1 MNGAI
6 TYDQMRDLLR
16 EQATSIASAVGKS
29 APAAASGA
37 TSTGTSGFNSTLNSL
52 SGGFSN
58 ALSATTKFATGTY
71 KATDALAN
79 FSQVSGLLGK
89 TGSTIGSFVTQVGEG
104 ALAINESLKSS
115 SQQGAYFGNNLG
127 LYSQAVLGARMSMPE
142 WEQTIKQS
150 SKSIAGLG
158 VNMDVSSIGFLK
170 LGKRLQEQDF
180 SYQLQATGVNTEEFG
195 KILTLVAH
203 NAKQSD
209 MTQVESRKK
218 MIQSAIDMARE
229 MDNTARITG
238 ISRQEQ
244 QESLERQL
252 KSKESELAMLAMSED
267 ERTAYQNNLTMTK
280 RYGDSVQDAIKIYS
294 TGGPMNAEETQKI
307 VALGPEMADAARRL
321 SEVKG
326 TGEEDNAKR
335 EAIRQEMDAIVL
347 RKQGDKAFAEEQM
360 RLYKA
365 GDAQTK
371 AMAQSQLEQ
380 IRYAQILKRQQEE
393 AQRQGMSLAEY
404 QKTAQAKV
412 EYDREMAAKSK
423 GGTEGDASITS
434 TTINQGERLI
444 KDISAGVGVGMNSLN
459 KEVGATIGGFSDLN
473 KVLKKWT
480 SEEMVQVPQQLVN
493 AIAKKVGVD
502 KEVTV
507 PDKEKNKPKMFGGT
521 MGMFNEL
528 LHDFGKETTVDL
540 HGKEAVLNEGQL
552 KNLVN
557 SASSAASKGMP
568 DIESTVGNMFGAMK
582 GPMDSMSKGMPDIE
596 STFGNMFG
604 ALKGMMPKDAPSIE
618 PPTKGMLNDLQSS
631 LKSELEKVK
640 SAMPTQDSMR
650 SIVTQMQGA
659 MPKMQEA
666 ASAVTGK
673 SVSMPDINPDEAMSS
688 MTKGIDELNKRIERL
703 IQAVED
709 SGDKSVRALKT
720 SGNLIA

>member
-1 MNGAI
+1 MNGSI

-16 EQATSIASAVGKS
+16 EQATSISAAVGKS
-29 APAAASGA
+29 APAAAPSSSG
-37 TSTGTSGFNSTLNSL
+37 SGTGNFNSTLSSL
-52 SGGFSN
+52 AGGFSN
-58 ALSATTKFATGTY
+58 ALTATTKLATGTY
-71 KATDALAN
+71 KAADALTN
-79 FSQVSGLLGK
+79 FSQVSGLLGPVGK
-89 TGSTIGSFVTQVGEG
+89 TVGSLAAQVGEG
-104 ALAINESLKSS
+104 AIVLNESLKSS

-127 LYSQAVLGARMSMPE
+127 LYSQAILGARMSMPE

-158 VNMDVSSIGFLK
+158 INMDVSSVGFLK

-180 SYQLQATGVNTEEFG
+180 VYQLQATGTNTEEFG

-209 MTQVESRKK
+209 MTQADSRKK
-218 MIQSAIDMARE
+218 MIQSAIDLARE

-252 KSKESELAMLAMSED
+252 KSKESELAMLAMSDE
-267 ERTAYQNNLTMTK
+267 ERTAYQNNLAMTK

-326 TGEEDNAKR
+326 TGKEDEAKR

-393 AQRQGMSLAEY
+393 AQRQGISLVEFQKRENEKVASDRKAAAEG
-404 QKTAQAKV
+404 KAG
-412 EYDREMAAKSK
+412 S
-423 GGTEGDASITS
+423 EGEASLPS
-434 TTINQGERLI
+434 TTINQSERLI
-444 KDISAGVGVGMNSLN
+444 KDVSAGIGVGVNQLN
-459 KEVGATIGGFSDLN
+459 KELGSTIGGFTDLN
-473 KVLKKWT
+473 KVLRKWT

-493 AIAKKVGVD
+493 AIGKKLGVD
-502 KEVTV
+502 REVTV

-552 KNLVN
+552 KNLVS
-557 SASSAASKGMP
+557 SASGAA
-568 DIESTVGNMFGAMK
+568 
-582 GPMDSMSKGMPDIE
+582 SKGMPDIE

-618 PPTKGMLNDLQSS
+618 PPTKGMISEIQSS
-631 LKSELEKVK
+631 LRSELEKVK

-650 SIVTQMQGA
+650 SIVTQMQGS
-659 MPKMQEA
+659 MPKLQEA
-666 ASAVTGK
+666 ASSFTGNK
-673 SVSMPDINPDEAMSS
+673 GSMPEMNSGEVMTNMS
-688 MTKGIDELNKRIERL
+688 KGIDELNKRIERL

>member
-1 MNGAI
+1 
-6 TYDQMRDLLR
+6 MRDLLR
-16 EQATSIASAVGKS
+16 EQATSISAAVGKS
-29 APAAASGA
+29 APAAAPSSSGGG
-37 TSTGTSGFNSTLNSL
+37 TGNFNSTLSSL
-52 SGGFSN
+52 AGGFSN
-58 ALSATTKFATGTY
+58 ALTATTKLATGTY
-71 KATDALAN
+71 KAADALTN
-79 FSQVSGLLGK
+79 FSQVSGLLGPVGK
-89 TGSTIGSFVTQVGEG
+89 TVGSLAEQVGAG
-104 ALAINESLKSS
+104 AIVLNESLKSS

-142 WEQTIKQS
+142 WEQTIKQNS
-150 SKSIAGLG
+150 RSLAGLG
-158 VNMDVSSIGFLK
+158 INMDVSSLAFLK
-170 LGKRLQEQDF
+170 LGKRFQEQDF
-180 SYQLQATGVNTEEFG
+180 VYQLQATGTNTEEFG

-203 NAKQSD
+203 NSKQSD
-209 MTQVESRKK
+209 MTRVDSSKK
-218 MIQSAIDMARE
+218 LIQSALDLARE

-252 KSKESELAMLAMSED
+252 KSKESELAMLAMSDE
-267 ERTAYQNNLTMTK
+267 ERTAYQNNLAMTK

-294 TGGPMNAEETQKI
+294 TGGPMNADETQKI

-326 TGEEDNAKR
+326 TGKEDKDKR

-393 AQRQGMSLAEY
+393 AQRQGISLAEY
-404 QKTAQAKV
+404 QKTEQAKV
-412 EYDREMAAKSK
+412 EYDREMAAKNKPGS
-423 GGTEGDASITS
+423 EGEASLPS
-434 TTINQGERLI
+434 TTINQSERLI
-444 KDISAGVGVGMNSLN
+444 KDVSAGIGVGVNQLN
-459 KEVGATIGGFSDLN
+459 KELGSTIGGFTDLN
-473 KVLKKWT
+473 KVLRKWT

-493 AIAKKVGVD
+493 AIGKKLGVD
-502 KEVTV
+502 REVTV

-552 KNLVN
+552 KNLVS
-557 SASSAASKGMP
+557 SASGAA
-568 DIESTVGNMFGAMK
+568 
-582 GPMDSMSKGMPDIE
+582 SKGMPDIE

-618 PPTKGMLNDLQSS
+618 PPTKGMISEIQSS
-631 LKSELEKVK
+631 LRSELEKVK

-650 SIVTQMQGA
+650 SIVTQMQGS
-659 MPKMQEA
+659 MPKLQEA
-666 ASAVTGK
+666 ASSFTGNK
-673 SVSMPDINPDEAMSS
+673 GSMPEMNSGEVMTNMS
-688 MTKGIDELNKRIERL
+688 KGIDELNKRIERL